1 MPLKFYQLEF
11 IYCFSKKKKNYRSL
25 VAVLRKYSPLS
36 PAFPVKPHFTVNH
49 ISQCKTECLGN
60 IIQFKI
66 HYETFQP
73 HLWCLQ
79 LKLLIFTALYY
90 FKFVYFIY
98 HHILIE
104 FTLYSRQWQFCT
116 HNMVYRLGCN
126 ILSNGHQIFCFTIA
140 STP

>member
-11 IYCFSKKKKNYRSL
+11 IYCFSKKIQEPGQQSL
-25 VAVLRKYSPLS
+25 ESTDHYHL
-36 PAFPVKPHFTVNH
+36 HFQLNSINH
-49 ISQCKTECLGN
+49 ISQCKTECLGD

-116 HNMVYRLGCN
+116 HTMVFRLGCN
-126 ILSNGHQIFCFTIA
+126 ILSNGHKIFCFTIA